1 VSSASA
7 CLDFESSEKSAEE
20 HKSTNFLE
28 GVIVVLNLEIEGTL
42 VSSEWNLI
50 RKAWSRDFNQGAWLQ

>member
-1 VSSASA
+1 MNSASA
-7 CLDFESSEKSAEE
+7 CLDLESSEKSAEE
-20 HKSTNFLE
+20 HESTNFIE